1 MKIAV
6 VGAGYVGLSLS
17 CLLSK
22 YNEVVLYDINKEKV
36 DKINAC
42 ISPIKDKEIQDYLKD
57 EKNHLKATTNR
68 QEAFEHSK
76 YIVICTPTDYD
87 EHTNY
92 FNTSSIES
100 VIESVIDRGGSS
112 TIIIKST
119 IPIGF
124 VDLMRKKY
132 KTDKIIFSPEFLR
145 EGTALHDNLYP
156 TRIIIGS
163 DSKEAKIFVSLLQ
176 EAALKE
182 DIPILFLKTREA
194 ESIKL
199 FSNAY
204 LALRVAFFNEL
215 DTYAEMNQ
223 LDSKSIIEGVSLDP
237 RIGNYY
243 HNPSFG
249 YGGYCLTKD
258 TKQLLAPK
266 PYYGYCDIE

>member
-100 VIESVIDRGGSS
+100 VIESVIDRGGVFDYYYKIYYSYW
-112 TIIIKST
+112 ICR
-119 IPIGF
+119 F
-124 VDLMRKKY
+124 DAKK
-132 KTDKIIFSPEFLR
+132 I
-145 EGTALHDNLYP
+145 
-156 TRIIIGS
+156 
-163 DSKEAKIFVSLLQ
+163 
-176 EAALKE
+176 
-182 DIPILFLKTREA
+182 
-194 ESIKL
+194 
-199 FSNAY
+199 
-204 LALRVAFFNEL
+204 
-215 DTYAEMNQ
+215 
-223 LDSKSIIEGVSLDP
+223 
-237 RIGNYY
+237 
-243 HNPSFG
+243 
-249 YGGYCLTKD
+249 
-258 TKQLLAPK
+258 
-266 PYYGYCDIE
+266 